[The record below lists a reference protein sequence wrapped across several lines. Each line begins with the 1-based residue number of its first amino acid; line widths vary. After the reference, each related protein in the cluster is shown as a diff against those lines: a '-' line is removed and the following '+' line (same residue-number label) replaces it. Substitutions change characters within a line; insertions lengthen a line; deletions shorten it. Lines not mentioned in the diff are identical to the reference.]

1 MLKKLTALSAILL
14 LAGCQNLGS
23 FGAPKMAYKL
33 SDEDAKKWIIEENKR
48 EQCVFPKEYA
58 AKNLNNLSPEERQ
71 LHFNGVILGSLTHV
85 IGAAN
90 ARLAVNDPASYQY
103 LQSQRQKFNHSEKA
117 SFDPQWCEA
126 QKRDY
131 SQALKQVREN
141 MAKQKAQALAQQ
153 KEAERQRKAEA
164 EFYAS
169 KEGQAYMAQQQ
180 MMAQQ
185 QAMQN
190 QMQLQ
195 QQQQMQA
202 QRAAYEQA
210 QFQQF
215 TNAINNGINSM
226 SQTYQQRAAATNA
239 LTQSMMANPMPTPV
253 YRNSPQSSS
262 SSTCYPLPGGIV
274 RCNHQ

>member
-1 MLKKLTALSAILL
+1 MLKKLTALSTILF

-33 SDEDAKKWIIEENKR
+33 SDEDAKKWIIEGNKI

-58 AKNLNNLSPEERQ
+58 SKNFNNLSLEERQ
-71 LHFNGVILGSLTHV
+71 LYFNGVMLMSLASV
-85 IGAAN
+85 IGGQN
-90 ARLAVNDPASYQY
+90 VNLIRSDVASSQY
-103 LQSQRQKFNHSEKA
+103 AESQYNKFNHSEKA
-117 SFDPQWCEA
+117 IFDPQWCEV
-126 QKRDY
+126 QKQSYR
-131 SQALKQVREN
+131 QALKQVREN
-141 MAKQKAQALAQQ
+141 MAKQKAQALTQQ

-164 EFYAS
+164 EFYSS

-180 MMAQQ
+180 IMAQQ

-190 QMQLQ
+190 QIQLQ
-195 QQQQMQA
+195 QQQQMQE

-215 TNAINNGINSM
+215 SNAITNGINSM
-226 SQTYQQRAAATNA
+226 SQMYQQRAAATNA
-239 LTQSMMANPMPTPV
+239 LTQSMMATPMPTPV